1 MEKDSLKPMTPFDE
15 LTVPPELQIMKLL
28 LPYTPASNQQMLG
41 ILIKFLELQH
51 TVHLFRHATLK
62 TQSQTSNGNPPS
74 FADIL
79 DEISPYLPSQGLQ
92 MIHTFHEIMNIME
105 LAKTLRETSDSC
117 ENSSDNTAKSSPF
130 GTFNPADLMK
140 GMLSPEQQEM
150 FQMYQ
155 SMFEQEG
162 EPTHGQ
168 MDGTSSSEKYG
179 TEEIRA
185 NSDDRR
191 TDCRKVREESCTD
204 YDGADYQCQQTGNSI
219 YPGGSTIDSGDYERG
234 QDTGRTGAN

>member
-51 TVHLFRHATLK
+51 TVHLFRHAALK

-105 LAKTLRETSDSC
+105 LAKLSGKLPIPMRIPLIILQNLLRLE
-117 ENSSDNTAKSSPF
+117 
-130 GTFNPADLMK
+130 
-140 GMLSPEQQEM
+140 LSIQR
-150 FQMYQ
+150 
-155 SMFEQEG
+155 
-162 EPTHGQ
+162 
-168 MDGTSSSEKYG
+168 
-179 TEEIRA
+179 I
-185 NSDDRR
+185 
-191 TDCRKVREESCTD
+191 
-204 YDGADYQCQQTGNSI
+204 
-219 YPGGSTIDSGDYERG
+219 
-234 QDTGRTGAN
+234 